1 MSANENTHSHMHVHL
16 AHAHNACYLVPLPF
30 HTAATC
36 FVQLHCLVTSS
47 ASLNSVLAYIF
58 SHCMIFPPLSLS
70 LQRSKVGRRCKEASS
85 HSVTKAVRPVDLVDA
100 EGKPNALV

>member
-1 MSANENTHSHMHVHL
+1 MHVNL
-16 AHAHNACYLVPLPF
+16 AHGHNACYLVPLPF

-70 LQRSKVGRRCKEASS
+70 LSNVRRLAGDVKNLRPI
-85 HSVTKAVRPVDLVDA
+85 HSVTKAVDVRAVDLVDA